1 MDVPETIDQ
10 NDYWKDWKE
19 MGSMAMGIQRESQR
33 AVPPRQKSSLERER
47 EGTIRGGKLT
57 SESISMATINDEQEQ
72 PNNPLKSAGKQ
83 AVAFPPRP
91 WMQEQPNNPLKLAG
105 SPSLEYQPAVDLATG
120 RLLGFEAL
128 VRWTQTDRTNIQAD
142 VLVPWAEASDN
153 MSTLDA
159 WVFVEAC
166 TQAQSWSAG
175 IQIAVN
181 CSMDEFREGK
191 ASESIQHALKVSGL
205 NPDRLTVEVGEQ
217 TISDTKSLEDLRKL
231 CDLGV
236 HLAVDDVGTRWSSLR
251 PFKELNV
258 DTVKI
263 DKSFISGLESEA
275 GMNRCVV
282 EALLNVSHSLAM
294 STIAEGI
301 ETPQQVAILQEFRV
315 DVGQGYFFA
324 HPLSAERAGQLANAE
339 TRPVFSLGPGHDASV
354 RHTEDIQ
361 PRLVS
366 LAARQDNLT
375 N

>member
-1 MDVPETIDQ
+1 MRSIGMSTQ
-10 NDYWKDWKE
+10 L
-19 MGSMAMGIQRESQR
+19 ESQR
-33 AVPPRQKSSLERER
+33 AVLSKQQLSLRGGTGNGNSSLERSLSLQGGNLVANIER
-47 EGTIRGGKLT
+47 QNQQVQSG
-57 SESISMATINDEQEQ
+57 
-72 PNNPLKSAGKQ
+72 
-83 AVAFPPRP
+83 
-91 WMQEQPNNPLKLAG
+91 NPLKLAG
-105 SPSLEYQPAVDLATG
+105 APSLEYQPAVDLATG

-128 VRWTQTDRTNIQAD
+128 VRWTQADRTSIQAD

-166 TQAQSWSAG
+166 TQAQSWAAG

-181 CSMDEFREGK
+181 CSIDEFREGA
-191 ASESIQHALKVSGL
+191 ASESIQHALEISGL

-217 TISDTKSLEDLRKL
+217 TISDTKSLEDLKRL
-231 CDLGV
+231 SDLGV
-236 HLAVDDVGTRWSSLR
+236 HLAVDDVGTRWSSLK

-263 DKSFISGLESEA
+263 DKSFIAGLESEA

-301 ETPQQVAILQEFRV
+301 ETPQQVAILQEFGV

-324 HPLSAERAGQLANAE
+324 HPLSAERAGELANAE

-354 RHTEDIQ
+354 KYTEHIQ

-366 LAARQDNLT
+366 LATRPT
-375 N
+375 SETC